1 MEKLNKQSYDDE
13 LRRRFNAWL
22 DKLLWRAR
30 ADYVRMLGR
39 EVKTV
44 SIDDVDESL
53 LAVEDRYAGLQSEF
67 EIEEKRLAEAFFSL
81 PILRQKILTMLFVDG
96 MKPAEIAEILHC
108 SKEHVAMQRFR
119 ALEKLRQIL
128 DEEDFK

>member
-1 MEKLNKQSYDDE
+1 MEKLNKQSYGDE

-67 EIEEKRLAEAFFSL
+67 EFEEKRLAEAFFLCPFCDRRS
-81 PILRQKILTMLFVDG
+81 
-96 MKPAEIAEILHC
+96 
-108 SKEHVAMQRFR
+108 
-119 ALEKLRQIL
+119 
-128 DEEDFK
+128 